1 MKITIGLKEV
11 CRATSHIIME
21 VYGAMKEMC
30 GDTSK
35 TEVCHTSCTMTKV
48 CGATSCMMAEV
59 GGTASHIMKVCG
71 TKSTLSN
78 SIR

>member
-11 CRATSHIIME
+11 CRDTSHIIME

-30 GDTSK
+30 GDTSKTEVCHTSK

-59 GGTASHIMKVCG
+59 GGT
-71 TKSTLSN
+71 
-78 SIR
+78 R